1 MKSLLIAVLLASGL
15 SACVV
20 VPPRVAYR
28 GPEVVVPVPVLV
40 GPGYDHHWGH

>member
-1 MKSLLIAVLLASGL
+1 MKSLLIGVLLASAL

-28 GPEVVVPVPVLV
+28 PEVVVPVVTVPAY
-40 GPGYDHHWGH
+40 GYGRHWNH